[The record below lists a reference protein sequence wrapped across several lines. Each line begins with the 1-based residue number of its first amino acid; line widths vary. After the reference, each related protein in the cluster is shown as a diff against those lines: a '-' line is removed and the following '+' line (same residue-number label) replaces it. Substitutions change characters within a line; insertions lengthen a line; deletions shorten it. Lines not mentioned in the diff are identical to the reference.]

1 MQTSKQQKDK
11 KKRERERERQRGFVI
26 EKSLDKKNHL
36 FLTISH

>member
-1 MQTSKQQKDK
+1 MQTSKQHKDK
-11 KKRERERERQRGFVI
+11 KERERERQRGFVI

>member
-1 MQTSKQQKDK
+1 MQTSKQHKDK
-11 KKRERERERQRGFVI
+11 KKRERERQRGFVI

>member
-11 KKRERERERQRGFVI
+11 KERERERQRGFVI

>member
-1 MQTSKQQKDK
+1 MQTSKQHKDK
-11 KKRERERERQRGFVI
+11 KKERERERGFVI